1 VPARFEPI
9 SSLGIYLNAE
19 PAIHRA
25 NHSPRVD
32 GALLVASA
40 PEAFPR
46 ARAWERAEIACQKP
60 ILRFGVVCPYPVV
73 EVVRVVFL
81 FQEATQPAQPA
92 QLTQPIQ
99 LISSTVLGLVRP
111 DGL

>member
-46 ARAWERAEIACQKP
+46 ARASERAEIACQKP
-60 ILRFGVVCPYPVV
+60 ILRSGLYAHT
-73 EVVRVVFL
+73 RLLRLLWLYSL
-81 FQEATQPAQPA
+81 FQEAPQPSQPA

-99 LISSTVLGLVRP
+99 LLSSTALGL
-111 DGL
+111 